1 MLPQFKENEKTF
13 LRGFIQ
19 TIDPNREIVK
29 QLQYFLIADMID
41 ESEMLLTKYFKKIQ
55 ENKEYMKKMLFNK
68 EKFLEKMI
76 YGR

>member
-1 MLPQFKENEKTF
+1 MINELEK
-13 LRGFIQ
+13 
-19 TIDPNREIVK
+19 
-29 QLQYFLIADMID
+29 
-41 ESEMLLTKYFKKIQ
+41 LLTEYFSEIQ